1 MNSITKKFSMNEII
15 GLLIVGILAGFLSGL
30 VGIGGGTIVVPAL
43 VYFLSF
49 SQQQAQG
56 TSLLLLLLPT
66 GIFAVM
72 NYYKAGYVDWQAA
85 LIISST
91 FLLGG
96 FLGSKVAISID
107 QNTVKKIFA
116 AFLILMGMKM
126 LIWK

>member
-1 MNSITKKFSMNEII
+1 MNITKKFSMNEII
-15 GLLIVGILAGFLSGL
+15 VLLIVGILAGFLSGL

-66 GIFAVM
+66 GVFAVM

-96 FLGSKVAISID
+96 FLGSKVAIAID

>member
-1 MNSITKKFSMNEII
+1 MNEII
-15 GLLIVGILAGFLSGL
+15 VLLVVGILAGFLSGM
-30 VGIGGGTIVVPAL
+30 VGVGGGIIIVPAL

-72 NYYKAGYVDWQAA
+72 NYYKAGYVDWKAA
-85 LIISST
+85 MIIAST

-96 FLGSKVAISID
+96 FLGSKIAISID

-116 AFLILMGMKM
+116 AFMILMGLKM